1 MSPAGT
7 LRNDEYWQAMK
18 NEKEKGDI
26 YQLPAAAKQ
35 SADAQYRRDMA
46 AMHGQGEMLDDEY
59 SEFMKELGGETGTQ
73 SGRWQ
78 DR

>member
-1 MSPAGT
+1 MTAGT
-7 LRNDEYWQAMK
+7 LRNDEYWQMVRD
-18 NEKEKGDI
+18 EKEKGDV

-73 SGRWQ
+73 PGRWQ